1 MKAVII
7 SQARMTSTRLPGKV
21 LREVLGKPLLAF
33 QIERLRQ
40 ATVVDEIIIATTKNA
55 ADDPIVDL
63 CEKLGVSY
71 YRGSED
77 DVLARFYYAAS
88 QANADVVIRV
98 TSDCPL
104 IDPAIIEHIVKTYAD
119 NSFDYVSNTLVRT
132 YPRGMDVEIFNY
144 QALAQAFNE
153 AELQPEREHVTP
165 FIYNRPGRYKLG
177 TVQDRQ
183 DNSSYRW
190 TVDTVEDFNLI
201 KEILEYVYPQNRYFT
216 MQDCLMAYECNPH
229 WLSINAHI
237 EQKKIP
243 TGELKN
249 EKIQD

>member
-1 MKAVII
+1 MKTVLI

-21 LREVLGKPLLAF
+21 LKEVLGKPLLAF

-40 ATVVDEIIIATTKNA
+40 VKAVNEIIIATTGNT

-63 CEKLGVSY
+63 CVELGASY

-104 IDPAIIEHIVKTYAD
+104 IDPAIVEQIIKMYTD
-119 NSFDYVSNTLVRT
+119 NSFDYVSNTIVRT
-132 YPRGMDVEIFNY
+132 YPRGMDIEVFSYN
-144 QALAQAFNE
+144 ALAEAFHE

-165 FIYNRPGRYKLG
+165 FIYNRPERYKLG
-177 TVQDRQ
+177 IVQDSQ

-190 TVDTVEDFNLI
+190 TVDTVEDFTLI
-201 KEILEYVYPQNRYFT
+201 KEIIKYIYPQNRNFT
-216 MQDCLMAYECNPH
+216 MQDCLQAYKQNPH

-237 EQKKIP
+237 EQKKIS
-243 TGELKN
+243 TGDLK
-249 EKIQD
+249 K